1 VLSAGNRK
9 ALPTTGIP
17 VGLIAGRATKSAL
30 LVLNPGDSLVLFTDG
45 VTEAMN
51 SSEQEFGTARLE
63 ALLDAAGATPAAE
76 LLARIYADVD
86 AFAAGAD
93 QADDIT
99 CLTLRLA
106 PSRTLAALN
115 A

>member
-1 VLSAGNRK
+1 MANRSA
-9 ALPTTGIP
+9 
-17 VGLIAGRATKSAL
+17 KSAQE
-30 LVLNPGDSLVLFTDG
+30 VLNPGDSLVLFTDG

-51 SSEQEFGTARLE
+51 CQQEFGTARLE
-63 ALLDAAGATPAAE
+63 ALLDEAGPVPAAE

-86 AFAAGAD
+86 AFAAGED

-106 PSRTLAALN
+106 PSRTVAALN